1 MDSSGWNK
9 HCVPDMKNK
18 TSIIIFRY
26 IKTLAGPKAIDLC
39 SEQQT
44 IPGERSA
51 ENDQLGPGWIWG
63 IFFSALCVGAEGLAK
78 ASEPEFHL
86 RLSLSSHTHTIS
98 WIHSLTSPLLAVLIH
113 SDRFFMFT
121 KWLLP
126 TLPFFL
132 LMHAERVGKIVFRPD
147 WWPDPESTRKTK
159 MI

>member
-1 MDSSGWNK
+1 
-9 HCVPDMKNK
+9 MKNK

-44 IPGERSA
+44 IPGERSV

-86 RLSLSSHTHTIS
+86 RLSLLAHTQYLGYIPSLRHSS
-98 WIHSLTSPLLAVLIH
+98 PY
-113 SDRFFMFT
+113 
-121 KWLLP
+121 
-126 TLPFFL
+126 
-132 LMHAERVGKIVFRPD
+132 
-147 WWPDPESTRKTK
+147 
-159 MI
+159 